1 MMAPYYLLFKTGDA
15 EIRALS
21 HCNVLDNIIPLVE
34 LTKSRRSTKDKQ
46 GNIEKRLKS
55 IAEIFKGKPIIL
67 DITTDERQSNEQTQS
82 FYDYEDGYLNW
93 INFVQELKS
102 KEEFKQL
109 IPCILANTSD
119 PYFDDNFSKQVKAL
133 NKFFPTLAYR
143 SPIND
148 DGYLSDLQIISTLL
162 EDKYTIK
169 VIIDC
174 LDIKYTSFSSNEL
187 IAEINERIESIKTN
201 CKNLNVEIIIA
212 GTSFPNSVS
221 DYVKDDSSA
230 DFPVEEINLFNSINA
245 SEHVFYGDYGSVN
258 PIRNDDIKMTRGWI
272 PRIDLTTSTDDGGL
286 TIHFERE
293 RRFDTEAKI
302 NRDYADA
309 YTSVAK
315 KMLRIP
321 SFPRNLQKNWGIEQ
335 IELCANGKAP
345 GASPSFWIS
354 VRMSIF
360 IHQQVLRLMTKQ
372 SP

>member
-1 MMAPYYLLFKTGDA
+1 MNPYYLLFKTGDA

-21 HCNVLDNIIPLVE
+21 HCNVLENIIPLVE

-55 IAEIFKGKPIIL
+55 VAEIFKGMPIIL
-67 DITTDERQSNEQTQS
+67 DITTDEHQSNEQTQS
-82 FYDYEDGYLNW
+82 LYNYEDGYLNW

-102 KEEFKQL
+102 KAEFKQL

-119 PYFDDNFSKQVKAL
+119 SYFDDNFSEQVKSL
-133 NKFFPTLAYR
+133 SNFFSTLAYR

-148 DGYLSDLQIISTLL
+148 DGYLSDLQTISTLL
-162 EDKYTIK
+162 NDDYAIK

-174 LDIKYTSFSSNEL
+174 LDIKQISNSSNEL
-187 IAEINERIESIKTN
+187 IAEINERIKSIKAV
-201 CKNLNVEIIIA
+201 CRNLNVEIIVA

-221 DYVKDDSSA
+221 DYVKDDNSA
-230 DFPVEEINLFNSINA
+230 DFPVEEIDLFNSINA

-258 PIRNDDIKMTRGWI
+258 PIRNDDVKMTRGWI
-272 PRIDLTTSTDDGGL
+272 PRIDLTTSTDDGRL

-293 RRFDTEAKI
+293 RRLDSETKI
-302 NRDYADA
+302 KRDYADA

-315 KMLRIP
+315 KIIQLQ
-321 SFPRNLQKNWGIEQ
+321 SFPQNLRKNWGIEQ
-335 IELCANGKAP
+335 IKLCANGKAP

-360 IHQQVLRLMTKQ
+360 IHQQVLRLMTRQ
-372 SP
+372 SH